1 MFVLAPAATWVL
13 LGKRLNEP
21 QVVYVLLF
29 LTIIGCFAFVL
40 CLAAIGSHKKM
51 EKEFKDREHL
61 HKGMYVKWTRKG
73 VELIEVE

>member
-1 MFVLAPAATWVL
+1 MFKNKLSD
-13 LGKRLNEP
+13 P
-21 QVVYVLLF
+21 QVVLTLSF
-29 LTIIGCFAFVL
+29 LTIVGCFSFVL
-40 CLAAIGSHKKM
+40 CMMAINSHKKM